1 MFEKSLLCIK
11 NKIMAKKTTEF
22 SYDAA
27 MHELQTLVGQLQNDQ
42 IGVDALAEK
51 VRRAAELIRLCR
63 EKLRQ
68 TEDDVNVALEIK

>member
-1 MFEKSLLCIK
+1 
-11 NKIMAKKTTEF
+11 MAKKTSDF

-27 MHELQTLVGQLQNDQ
+27 MQELQTLVGQLQNDQ

-68 TEDDVNVALEIK
+68 TEADVNEALEITH

>member
-1 MFEKSLLCIK
+1 
-11 NKIMAKKTTEF
+11 MAKKTTDF

-27 MHELQTLVGQLQNDQ
+27 MQELQALVSQLQNDQ

-51 VRRAAELIRLCR
+51 VRRAAELIRQCR

-68 TEDDVNVALEIK
+68 TEADVTEALDNTKVI

>member
-1 MFEKSLLCIK
+1 
-11 NKIMAKKTTEF
+11 MAKKTTEF

-27 MHELQTLVGQLQNDQ
+27 MYELQTLVGQLQNDQ

>member
-1 MFEKSLLCIK
+1 
-11 NKIMAKKTTEF
+11 MAKKTTDF

-27 MHELQTLVGQLQNDQ
+27 MQELQALVGQLQNDQ

-68 TEDDVNVALEIK
+68 TEADVNEALDNGKSI

>member
-1 MFEKSLLCIK
+1 
-11 NKIMAKKTTEF
+11 MAKKTSDF

-27 MHELQTLVGQLQNDQ
+27 MQELQTLVGQLQNDQ

-51 VRRAAELIRLCR
+51 VRRAAELIKLCR

-68 TEDDVNVALEIK
+68 TEADVNEALEITH

>member
-1 MFEKSLLCIK
+1 
-11 NKIMAKKTTEF
+11 MAKKTSEF

-27 MHELQTLVGQLQNDQ
+27 MQELQTLVGQLQNDQ

-51 VRRAAELIRLCR
+51 VRRATDLIRLCR

-68 TEDDVNVALEIK
+68 TEEDVNAALEVK

>member
-1 MFEKSLLCIK
+1 
-11 NKIMAKKTTEF
+11 MAKKTTDF

-27 MHELQTLVGQLQNDQ
+27 MQELQALVGQLQNDQ

-68 TEDDVNVALEIK
+68 TEADVNEALDNGKTS

>member
-1 MFEKSLLCIK
+1 
-11 NKIMAKKTTEF
+11 MAKKTNEF

-27 MHELQTLVGQLQNDQ
+27 MQELQSLVGQLQNDQ

-51 VRRAAELIRLCR
+51 VRRATDLIRLCR

-68 TEDDVNVALEIK
+68 TEEDVNAALEVK

>member
-1 MFEKSLLCIK
+1 
-11 NKIMAKKTTEF
+11 MAKKTTDF

-27 MHELQTLVGQLQNDQ
+27 MQELQTLVSQLQNDQ

-68 TEDDVNVALEIK
+68 TEDDVTEALSSTS

>member
-1 MFEKSLLCIK
+1 
-11 NKIMAKKTTEF
+11 MAKKTTEF

-27 MHELQTLVGQLQNDQ
+27 MQELQTLVGQLQNDQ

-68 TEDDVNVALEIK
+68 TEDEVNAALEV

>member
-1 MFEKSLLCIK
+1 
-11 NKIMAKKTTEF
+11 MAKKTNEF

-27 MHELQTLVGQLQNDQ
+27 MQELQTLVGQLQNDQ

-51 VRRAAELIRLCR
+51 VRRATDLIRLCR

-68 TEDDVNVALEIK
+68 TEEDVNDALAVK

>member
-1 MFEKSLLCIK
+1 
-11 NKIMAKKTTEF
+11 MAKKTSEF

-27 MHELQTLVGQLQNDQ
+27 MQELQTLVGQLQNDQ

-51 VRRAAELIRLCR
+51 VRRATDLIRLCR

-68 TEDDVNVALEIK
+68 TEEDVNAALDVK

>member
-1 MFEKSLLCIK
+1 
-11 NKIMAKKTTEF
+11 MAKKTNEF

-27 MHELQTLVGQLQNDQ
+27 MQELQSLVGQLQNDQ

-51 VRRAAELIRLCR
+51 VRRATDLIRLCR

-68 TEDDVNVALEIK
+68 TEEDVNDALAIK

>member
-1 MFEKSLLCIK
+1 
-11 NKIMAKKTTEF
+11 MAKKTTDF

-27 MHELQTLVGQLQNDQ
+27 MQELQSLVGQLQNDQ

-68 TEDDVNVALEIK
+68 TETDVNEALDTGKTI

>member
-1 MFEKSLLCIK
+1 
-11 NKIMAKKTTEF
+11 MAKKTNEF

-27 MHELQTLVGQLQNDQ
+27 MQELQSLVGQLQNDQ

-51 VRRAAELIRLCR
+51 VRRATDLIRLCR

-68 TEDDVNVALEIK
+68 TEEDVNDALEVK

>member
-1 MFEKSLLCIK
+1 
-11 NKIMAKKTTEF
+11 MAKKTTDF

-27 MHELQTLVGQLQNDQ
+27 MQELQALVGQLQNDQ

-68 TEDDVNVALEIK
+68 TEADVTEALDNGKVI

>member
-1 MFEKSLLCIK
+1 
-11 NKIMAKKTTEF
+11 MAKKVGDF

-27 MHELQTLVGQLQNDQ
+27 MQELQTLVSQLQNDQ

-51 VRRAAELIRLCR
+51 VRRASDLIKLCR

-68 TEDDVNVALEIK
+68 TEADVNESLEIKK

>member
-1 MFEKSLLCIK
+1 
-11 NKIMAKKTTEF
+11 MAKKTNEF

-27 MHELQTLVGQLQNDQ
+27 MQELQSLVGQLQNDQ

-51 VRRAAELIRLCR
+51 VRRATDLIRLCR

-68 TEDDVNVALEIK
+68 TEEDVNDALAVK

>member
-1 MFEKSLLCIK
+1 
-11 NKIMAKKTTEF
+11 MAKKTNEF

-27 MHELQTLVGQLQNDQ
+27 MQELQTLVGQLQNDQ

-68 TEDDVNVALEIK
+68 TEDEVNNALNIDANN

>member
-1 MFEKSLLCIK
+1 
-11 NKIMAKKTTEF
+11 MAKKTNEF

-27 MHELQTLVGQLQNDQ
+27 MQELQSLVGQLQNDQ

-51 VRRAAELIRLCR
+51 VRRATDLIRLCR

-68 TEDDVNVALEIK
+68 TEADVNDALAVK

>member
-1 MFEKSLLCIK
+1 
-11 NKIMAKKTTEF
+11 MAKKTTDF
-22 SYDAA
+22 SYEAA
-27 MHELQTLVGQLQNDQ
+27 MQELQTLVSQLQNDQ

-68 TEDDVNVALEIK
+68 TEDDVTEALSATS